1 MGFSEVAYLAWPWIG
16 LGGAV
21 VLFILLFATD
31 WLRGRSDVGCWRDP
45 AWLAWLPVPVYLCHV
60 FEEYGMHVTD
70 GQFDLVRSFVD
81 TGIGTR
87 FGGLPDTIF
96 PEINIAIIF
105 VAFPIAAWLGR
116 KNPVIGLMS
125 YGFMLV
131 NGLTHIAGTVALG
144 GGLVQPGNVTGLF
157 CFIPLFVWFVY
168 ASVKGSFMD
177 GKGLICAISAG
188 VVQHLGVFSVYAVNL
203 AAGNVA
209 AMVWT
214 PFMAFLGIAVA
225 WLLCKVAKPKIC
237 MA

>member
-1 MGFSEVAYLAWPWIG
+1 
-16 LGGAV
+16 
-21 VLFILLFATD
+21 
-31 WLRGRSDVGCWRDP
+31 
-45 AWLAWLPVPVYLCHV
+45 
-60 FEEYGMHVTD
+60 MHVTD

-168 ASVKGSFMD
+168 ASVKGDFMD
-177 GKGLICAISAG
+177 GKGLACAIAAG
-188 VVQHLGVFSVYAVNL
+188 IVQHLGVFSVYAVNL

-209 AMVWT
+209 AMAWT

>member
-1 MGFSEVAYLAWPWIG
+1 
-16 LGGAV
+16 
-21 VLFILLFATD
+21 
-31 WLRGRSDVGCWRDP
+31 
-45 AWLAWLPVPVYLCHV
+45 
-60 FEEYGMHVTD
+60 MHVTD

-144 GGLVQPGNVTGLF
+144 GGLAQPGNVTGLF

-177 GKGLICAISAG
+177 GKGFICAISAG